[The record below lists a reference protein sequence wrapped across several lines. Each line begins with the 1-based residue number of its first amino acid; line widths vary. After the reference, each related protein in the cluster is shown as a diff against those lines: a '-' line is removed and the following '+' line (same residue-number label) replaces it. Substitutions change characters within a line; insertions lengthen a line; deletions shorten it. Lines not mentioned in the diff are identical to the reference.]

1 MALMT
6 TRGAFLVNS
15 LKYVYRLEIHK

>member
-6 TRGAFLVNS
+6 TRGAFLVNN
-15 LKYVYRLEIHK
+15 LKYVYRLEVSK

>member
-6 TRGAFLVNS
+6 TRGAFLVSNI
-15 LKYVYRLEIHK
+15 KYVYKLEVHK